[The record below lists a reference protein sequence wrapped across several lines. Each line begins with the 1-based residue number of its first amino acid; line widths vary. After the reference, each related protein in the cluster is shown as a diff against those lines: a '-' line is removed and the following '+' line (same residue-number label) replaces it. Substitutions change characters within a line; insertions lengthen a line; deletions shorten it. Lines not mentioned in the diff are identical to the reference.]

1 MSSTIFLSFSLP
13 GDDRPLL
20 CLYYLHLQSNKKD
33 FISIF
38 SIISIIS
45 IIVLLTRRYRLY
57 PTLYFYQKV
66 FDIWRKFMT
75 TMQILYT
82 NYNFRPKSS

>member
-1 MSSTIFLSFSLP
+1 MFLSFSLP
-13 GDDRPLL
+13 GDVRPLL
-20 CLYYLHLQSNKKD
+20 YLYYLNLQSNKKD

-38 SIISIIS
+38 SIIS

>member
-1 MSSTIFLSFSLP
+1 MFLSFSLP
-13 GDDRPLL
+13 GDVRPLL
-20 CLYYLHLQSNKKD
+20 YLYYLHLQSNKKD
-33 FISIF
+33 FIGIF
-38 SIISIIS
+38 SIIS

>member
-1 MSSTIFLSFSLP
+1 M
-13 GDDRPLL
+13 
-20 CLYYLHLQSNKKD
+20 
-33 FISIF
+33 SIF
-38 SIISIIS
+38 SIIS
-45 IIVLLTRRYRLY
+45 IIVLLTRQYRLY

-82 NYNFRPKSS
+82 DYNF

>member
-1 MSSTIFLSFSLP
+1 MSPTIFLSFSLP

-33 FISIF
+33 FIGIF
-38 SIISIIS
+38 SIISII
-45 IIVLLTRRYRLY
+45 VLPTRRYRLY

-82 NYNFRPKSS
+82 DYNFRPKSS

>member
-38 SIISIIS
+38 SIISII
-45 IIVLLTRRYRLY
+45 VLPTRRYRLY

-82 NYNFRPKSS
+82 DYNFRPKSS

>member
-1 MSSTIFLSFSLP
+1 MFSLP
-13 GDDRPLL
+13 GDVRPSL
-20 CLYYLHLQSNKKD
+20 CLYYPHLQYNKKD
-33 FISIF
+33 FMSIF
-38 SIISIIS
+38 SIIS
-45 IIVLLTRRYRLY
+45 IIVLLTRQYRLY

-82 NYNFRPKSS
+82 DYNF

>member
-1 MSSTIFLSFSLP
+1 MFLSFSLP
-13 GDDRPLL
+13 GDVRPLL

-38 SIISIIS
+38 SIISII
-45 IIVLLTRRYRLY
+45 VLPTRRYRLY